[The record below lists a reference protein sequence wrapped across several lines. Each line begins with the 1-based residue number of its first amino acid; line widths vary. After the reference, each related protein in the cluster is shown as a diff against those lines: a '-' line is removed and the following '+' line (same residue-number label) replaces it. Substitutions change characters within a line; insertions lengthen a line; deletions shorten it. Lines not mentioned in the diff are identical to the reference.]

1 MRWINSTSAKD
12 IGMLYIIIG
21 LLGGLI
27 GTGLSIIIRIE
38 LSDIGQVII
47 TNNQIYNVVI
57 TGHALLMIFYF
68 IMPSL
73 IGGFGNIFI
82 PIQIGALD
90 MAFPR
95 LNNVSLWLLCVSLMM
110 ILLSSI
116 VGEGVGTGW
125 TIYPPLSSIESHSS
139 GSVDIGIFGL
149 HLAGISSMLGAINF
163 IVTIINLRAPG
174 LYYKNLTLLVWSLLV
189 TAILL
194 LLSLPILA
202 SIVFV

>member
-1 MRWINSTSAKD
+1 
-12 IGMLYIIIG
+12 MLYIIIG

-95 LNNVSLWLLCVSLMM
+95 LNNVSL
-110 ILLSSI
+110 
-116 VGEGVGTGW
+116 
-125 TIYPPLSSIESHSS
+125 
-139 GSVDIGIFGL
+139 
-149 HLAGISSMLGAINF
+149 
-163 IVTIINLRAPG
+163 
-174 LYYKNLTLLVWSLLV
+174 
-189 TAILL
+189 
-194 LLSLPILA
+194 
-202 SIVFV
+202 